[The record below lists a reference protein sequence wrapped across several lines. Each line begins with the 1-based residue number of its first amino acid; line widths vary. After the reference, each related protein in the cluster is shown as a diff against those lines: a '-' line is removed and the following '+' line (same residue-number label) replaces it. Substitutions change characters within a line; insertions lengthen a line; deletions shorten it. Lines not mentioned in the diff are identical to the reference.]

1 MKENYHI
8 FQNKDIISSILELE
22 EDIFQYFNIKKDSKL
37 FYSEIY
43 HDDNN
48 KKMFIFSVNQPGI
61 YEF

>member
-8 FQNKDIISSILELE
+8 FQNKDIISSILESE
-22 EDIFQYFNIKKDSKL
+22 EDIFHYKKDSKL